1 MLNHE
6 NYGLWAIKMKII
18 MRSLCVWEAIDG
30 SASIDAEKDH
40 GAMAAISQAVP
51 DDVMMAI
58 AEKEI
63 AKEAWEAIKE
73 MSIGEDRVKKARA
86 QVLKRQFDRIIMD
99 DSDNILDFS
108 RRFTCVVSEIRSL
121 GEELK
126 ESTVVEKLFGVVPD
140 RFLPIIG
147 TIEQWGDMT
156 TMSVTEAIGRLRVFE
171 ESLKGRRKF
180 EEEEEQL
187 LLTRAQWEAL
197 ALKEKK
203 DVERKRPY
211 KKFDKSKVK
220 CFNCVEYG
228 HFASECTQFQKEK
241 AYVVEVEDDEPALLM
256 LEASELM

>member
-1 MLNHE
+1 MGDNNTEIKKTPPPKVLVRGGGVPIQYPMLNHE

-30 SASIDAEKDH
+30 SASVDEEKDH

-58 AEKEI
+58 AEKKT
-63 AKEAWEAIKE
+63 ANEAWEAIKE

-86 QVLKRQFDRIIMD
+86 QVLKRQFDRIVMD
-99 DSDNILDFS
+99 DSDNILVFS

-126 ESTVVEKLFGVVPD
+126 ESIVVEKLFGVVPD

-171 ESLKGRRKF
+171 ESLKGRHKF
-180 EEEEEQL
+180 EKEEEQL

-211 KKFDKSKVK
+211 KKFDKSK
-220 CFNCVEYG
+220 
-228 HFASECTQFQKEK
+228 
-241 AYVVEVEDDEPALLM
+241 
-256 LEASELM
+256 